1 MATLKFRDKGE
12 WKSIAAFKGEDGKD
26 GAIQYKPGPGINIS
40 EDNVISTTFTDED
53 GLDIT
58 VDAQPL
64 PESNNPVASGGVY
77 TALQAKADKSEIK
90 TDTGELTNGAGFIT
104 GDDIPKDLGDFK
116 NEAGF
121 LKEETDPLF
130 RRSVAASIT
139 DADKSLWNRVG
150 DLTFVP
156 IHLDL
161 NFNSATV
168 NSMNHTYKT
177 SVYLD
182 KILRL
187 AGSFQKA
194 IICVT
199 TSGHS
204 VLLHYYQT
212 AYSSSQEMITDYY
225 GLTPS
230 DIYGRY
236 ATIRLRIIQNQNTG
250 AHISTQFSSMG
261 SSYNLVTK
269 SKVLT
274 KDNTSSFI
282 PTADYHPATKKYVD
296 DTVAAGVAGA
306 GGIDVEED
314 PVFMSSVASSITEDD
329 ITRWNNK
336 ADSGGIDQETDPTVP
351 AWVKS
356 ITEDNINIW
365 NNKADK
371 SDIPEIVDGVV
382 DGKGYLTEET
392 AFNNSVASAITASD
406 IANWNNKQ
414 DRLFFNTTYDAENN
428 KAATMA
434 DVFEVEAKI
443 PTLTSQLKNDSGF
456 LTSVNASVVIQDNSA
471 SFNANQTKVNGLYN
485 SLHNNAVVDG
495 VVDYSKLVQNFDLRT
510 NDLNGSYNGNKS
522 VFYSTAWGKVS
533 SIQHVAAQEM
543 YAYARIGTS
552 GYYDTCITFEPVIS
566 FDMRSSYVSIASTT
580 WRLYVNEE
588 DIVSGVEGPYALES
602 STQSAKVATYS

>member
-1 MATLKFRDKGE
+1 MAILKFKDNGE

-40 EDNVISTTFTDED
+40 EDNIISATFSGED
-53 GLDIT
+53 GVDIT

-64 PESNNPVASGGVY
+64 PNSTNPVSSGGVY
-77 TALQAKADKSEIK
+77 TALQDKADKSEIK
-90 TDTGELTNGAGFIT
+90 TDTSELTNGAGFIT
-104 GDDIPKDLGDFK
+104 GGDIPKDLGDFD

-130 RRSVAASIT
+130 SRSVAASIT
-139 DADKSLWNRVG
+139 DADKALWNRVG

-156 IHLDL
+156 MHFDL

-168 NSMNHTYKT
+168 NSMNYTYKT
-177 SVYLD
+177 SAYLD
-182 KILRL
+182 KIIRL
-187 AGSFQKA
+187 AGSLQKA
-194 IICVT
+194 IVCVT
-199 TSGHS
+199 TAGHS

-212 AYSSSQEMITDYY
+212 ANSSSQEMITDYY

-230 DIYGRY
+230 DNYGRY
-236 ATIRLRIIQNQNTG
+236 ATIRLRIIQSQKTG

-269 SKVLT
+269 TKVLT
-274 KDNTSSFI
+274 KDNTSSFT

-356 ITEDNINIW
+356 ITEADIDSWNGKANI
-365 NNKADK
+365 
-371 SDIPEIVDGVV
+371 SDIPEIVGGVV
-382 DGKGYLTEET
+382 DGKGFLTEET
-392 AFNNSVASAITASD
+392 EFNNSAAAKIKDSD

-414 DRLFFNTTYDAENN
+414 DRLFFNTAYDAENN

-434 DVFEVEAKI
+434 DVSEVEAKI

-456 LTSVNASVVIQDNSA
+456 LTSVNASVVVQDNNA
-471 SFNANQTKVNGLYN
+471 SFNSNQTRVDGLYS
-485 SLHNNAVVDG
+485 SLHNNAVVNG
-495 VVDYSKLVQNFDLRT
+495 VVDYSKLVENFDLRT
-510 NDLNGSYNGNKS
+510 NDLNGTFNGLKS
-522 VFYSTAWGKVS
+522 IYYSTAWGKVS
-533 SIQHVAAQEM
+533 AIQHVAEKEM

-552 GYYDTCITFEPVIS
+552 GYYDTCISFEAVIS
-566 FDMRSSYVSIASTT
+566 FDMRDTYVGISSTK

-588 DIVSGVEGPYALES
+588 DIIAGVEGPYALES
-602 STQSAKVATYS
+602 TTQSTKVARYS